1 MIGKE
6 LTLKGL
12 EVFKAVA
19 RTGSVQTV
27 AGEIGLSVS
36 TVSHHLKTL
45 EDRLGVALLDHGR
58 RPMVLTPAGAM
69 FLHHVEESLRSLRQ
83 GEIELTSGSLGEV
96 RNLRL
101 GLVDDFD
108 GEIAPELAKMLAG
121 LMPKCIFRHK
131 TRPSHEILALLAE
144 HKLDIA
150 VATRP
155 PNEIPGLLEYPLL
168 RDPFVVAIPATSS
181 LCVEEFIAG
190 RADLPFLRYPHSQ
203 MIGSQI
209 ETNLRRRRLVY
220 EKRYELES
228 NQMLLAMV
236 AGGAGWAITTAA
248 SYMRAR
254 GIHKDI
260 TLGPFP
266 VKGFERTISLFTT
279 EPYVRSVPR
288 MIHTV
293 LRRLIRQRILEPAIS
308 DMPWLASA
316 FLMLDTA
323 ETDAGDGDMARP
335 PGSGSG
341 EPDALFRTPPA
352 HAQ

>member
-12 EVFKAVA
+12 EVFRAVA
-19 RTGSVQTV
+19 RTGSVQAV
-27 AGEIGLSVS
+27 ASEIGLSVS
-36 TVSHHLKTL
+36 TVSHHLKSL

-58 RPMVLTPAGAM
+58 RPMVVTPAGAM
-69 FLHHVEESLRSLRQ
+69 FLHHVEESLRILRR
-83 GEIELTSGSLGEV
+83 GEIELTSGRLEEV

-131 TRPSHEILALLAE
+131 TRLSHEILALLTE
-144 HKLDIA
+144 HKLDVA

-155 PNEIPGLLEYPLL
+155 RNEIPGLLEYPLL
-168 RDPFVVAIPATSS
+168 RDPFVVAVPSASERP
-181 LCVEEFIAG
+181 VEDFIAG
-190 RADLPFLRYPHSQ
+190 RADIPFLRYPQSQ
-203 MIGSQI
+203 MIGSEI

-236 AGGAGWAITTAA
+236 AGGAGWAVTTAA

-254 GIHKDI
+254 NLHKGIS
-260 TLGPFP
+260 LRPFP
-266 VKGFERTISLFTT
+266 GKGFARTLSLFTT
-279 EPYVRSVPR
+279 EFYVRPVPR
-288 MIHTV
+288 MIHSA
-293 LRRLIRQRILEPAIS
+293 LRRLIGQRILEPAIS

-316 FLMLDTA
+316 LLMLGAGESDAAGA
-323 ETDAGDGDMARP
+323 ETWEP
-335 PGSGSG
+335 PHI
-341 EPDALFRTPPA
+341 EFDPI
-352 HAQ
+352 